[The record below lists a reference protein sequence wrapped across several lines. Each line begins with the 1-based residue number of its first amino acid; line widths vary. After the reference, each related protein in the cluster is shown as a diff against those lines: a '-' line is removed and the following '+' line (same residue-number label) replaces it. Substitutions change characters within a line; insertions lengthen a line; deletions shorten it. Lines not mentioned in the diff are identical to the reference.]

1 MENHTDNA
9 AEDRSL
15 TDGVGF
21 LLARASGSARA
32 RRQRRAGPL
41 GLRVRSYSVLL
52 LACEAAEGIS
62 QRDLAAVL
70 GLDPS
75 QVVLLVDDL
84 AGAGLVER
92 RPSPS
97 DRRTKLVAATATGR
111 ALRAEAVAA
120 VAAPRRSSSR
130 LCLPPSAGVCTT
142 CCCAWSARRSRSTDP
157 ESGPGTLPRGGSRL
171 PGAR

>member
-1 MENHTDNA
+1 MEKYTDNA
-9 AEDRSL
+9 ERSL

-21 LLARASGSARA
+21 LLARGSGLLARA
-32 RRQRRAGPL
+32 GNAALVPF

-52 LACEAAEGIS
+52 LACQSEEGIS

-84 AGAGLVER
+84 AAGGLVER

-97 DRRTKLVAATATGR
+97 DRRAKLVAATAAGR
-111 ALRAEAVAA
+111 SVRAQAAAA
-120 VAAPRRSSSR
+120 VGAAEDQQ
-130 LCLPPSAGVCTT
+130 LAGLSAGE
-142 CCCAWSARRSRSTDP
+142 RRTLHDLLLRVVGEAMD
-157 ESGPGTLPRGGSRL
+157 SG
-171 PGAR
+171 